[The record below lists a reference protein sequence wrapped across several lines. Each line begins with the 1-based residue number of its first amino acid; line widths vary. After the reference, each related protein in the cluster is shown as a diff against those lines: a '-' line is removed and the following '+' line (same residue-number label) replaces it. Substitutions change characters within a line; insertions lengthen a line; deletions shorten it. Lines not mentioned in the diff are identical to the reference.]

1 MTEYHF
7 IVNRESSG
15 GACLRKWEEA
25 ECYLNK
31 KQIPYAVHF
40 PENEEETVSLVREL
54 TAPEQPECHLII
66 IGADGTLNAALQ
78 GIVCFEKTCF
88 SCLAGGSANDFA
100 RDMDLSHDTE
110 EALDAILHTPR
121 ERFLDYGELVCRR
134 EGSKAPFWHRFLI
147 SSGIGYDAHICAIAA
162 KSPVKRLFGRLGL
175 GSLIYVSIG
184 VFLMFTG
191 KYGRARIRIDDGE
204 TFEIPHFI
212 FTAMIHKYEGG
223 GIAFC
228 PDADPEDGFL
238 DLCIVRQMPVF
249 RKLPAF
255 LLVLKEKHGRL
266 PQVSI
271 LRCKNVHIRT
281 SRPEWIHMD
290 GETPFKT
297 NEIRYTV
304 KNGLRF
310 IY

>member
-7 IVNRESSG
+7 IVNSESSG

-25 ECYLNK
+25 ERFLK
-31 KQIPYAVHF
+31 EQQVPYTVHF
-40 PENEEETVSLVREL
+40 PKDEGETICTVKEL
-54 TAPEQPECHLII
+54 TAAESPGCHLIV
-66 IGADGTLNAALQ
+66 IGGDGTLNAALQ
-78 GIVCFEKTCF
+78 GIVCLEKTQF

-100 RDMDLSHDTE
+100 RDMELSHDTE
-110 EALDAILHTPR
+110 EALDAILHAPR
-121 ERFLDYGELVCRR
+121 EQSLDYGELVCRQGSSR
-134 EGSKAPFWHRFLI
+134 EPFRRRFLI

-191 KYGRARIRIDDGE
+191 RYGQARIRIDDGE
-204 TFEIPHFI
+204 PFEIPHFI

-228 PDADPEDGFL
+228 PDADPADGML
-238 DLCIVRQMPVF
+238 DVCFVKQMPVF

-255 LLVLKEKHGRL
+255 LLVLKEKHDRV
-266 PQVSI
+266 PEVSI
-271 LRCKNVHIRT
+271 LRCKSAQVKT
-281 SRPEWIHMD
+281 TRPEWFHMD